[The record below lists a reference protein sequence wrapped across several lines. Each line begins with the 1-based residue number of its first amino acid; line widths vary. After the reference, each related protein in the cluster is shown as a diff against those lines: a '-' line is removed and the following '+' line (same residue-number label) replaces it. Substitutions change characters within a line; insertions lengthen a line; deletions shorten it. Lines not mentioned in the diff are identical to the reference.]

1 MGTPISYKSVLS
13 LKEQLPCISRRN
25 IYMEQSSET
34 SRNTDAPTFLLNWPI
49 YRVQEKGGNAFFSQN
64 PAGLQERKMREWA
77 KLIYFL
83 SLFKECMFLRK
94 MKRPGNGEDGEAI
107 ASSVLITVGCHLLNL
122 IMATV
127 G

>member
-1 MGTPISYKSVLS
+1 
-13 LKEQLPCISRRN
+13 
-25 IYMEQSSET
+25 MEQSSET
-34 SRNTDAPTFLLNWPI
+34 SRNTDTPTFLLNWPDD
-49 YRVQEKGGNAFFSQN
+49 RVQEKGGNAFFSQN

-77 KLIYFL
+77 KLISFL

-94 MKRPGNGEDGEAI
+94 MQRPGNGEDGEAT